1 MRLTFFYFVTFVNSS
16 EIKSVTII
24 IYICNMEVKDRIR
37 MVIDSHKLNAGA
49 FADKIGVQRSNV
61 SHVLSGRN
69 KPSFEFIE
77 KLLTAF
83 PRVSAQW
90 LLTGKHVPTG
100 VELTAGQEEVTKSSM
115 KEPIKVQAEENNLTD
130 KKVIKTIVFYA
141 DFTFDVFMPN
151 AQ

>member
-1 MRLTFFYFVTFVNSS
+1 M
-16 EIKSVTII
+16 EI
-24 IYICNMEVKDRIR
+24 KDRIR
-37 MVIDSHKLNAGA
+37 MVIDSHKLNAGG

-77 KLLTAF
+77 KLLVAF

-90 LLTGKHVPTG
+90 LLTGKHVPSG
-100 VELTAGQEEVTKSSM
+100 VELTAGQEMMDTSEVVRKVVP
-115 KEPIKVQAEENNLTD
+115 KEAVDDSGKNN

-141 DFTFDVFMPN
+141 DFTFDVFLPN

>member
-1 MRLTFFYFVTFVNSS
+1 MVK
-16 EIKSVTII
+16 IVTIRF
-24 IYICNMEVKDRIR
+24 YICNMEVKDRIR

-90 LLTGKHVPTG
+90 LLTGKHVPNG
-100 VELTAGQEEVTKSSM
+100 VELIAGQETSTENLVQ
-115 KEPIKVQAEENNLTD
+115 KETIKVQEVLKTD
-130 KKVIKTIVFYA
+130 KKIIKTIVFYA
-141 DFTFDVFMPN
+141 DFTFDVYLPN